1 MKIVHFL
8 RNEAKKLGTGLTG
21 IETHPDPRPVLL
33 EIYKQTLQVL
43 SFMPNHSVYRQAT
56 ETLTKQRQ
64 TIVEKNTVRED
75 IENKIAC
82 GLIEEVILQAK
93 DELNLAKKML
103 EWKPWEDLQVQPPPG
118 QWEYFRKK

>member
-1 MKIVHFL
+1 MRIVHFL
-8 RNEAKKLGTGLTG
+8 KNEAKKLGTGLTG

-33 EIYKQTLQVL
+33 ETYHQLLEVL
-43 SFMPNHSVYRQAT
+43 SHMPNHSVYRQAT

-64 TIVEKNTVRED
+64 ATVEKNTLRED
-75 IENKIAC
+75 IENGIAS

-93 DELNLAKKML
+93 DELRLAKKML
-103 EWKPWEDLQVQPPPG
+103 EWKPWEDLEVPPPPG